1 MKILIIGDFHG
12 KFLKKIPKIIKKE
25 KVDLIVSLGDFFP
38 FSFKKIWFEH
48 CYGKKIEL
56 WEVIGKKKVRGYI
69 FKDLKQGEK
78 VLQFLDG
85 LNVPIIT
92 VVGNI
97 DYTRINDCYENDIY
111 QRIKW
116 KWERQDFF
124 SKIIKRYKNIKRFD
138 YSYLKFGNYV
148 FIGAYGGS
156 SNGQVKSN
164 NFKGYK
170 KILDNLFTRFKKEN
184 KEKRVIFVSHN
195 VPYNTKLDLVNSK
208 DAHKKAK
215 GKHLGSKLVRRTIE
229 KYKPFLYFGGHVHE
243 SSGLD
248 KLGKTIL
255 VNPGAVYDN
264 QMVLVNLSENN
275 KSKFNIKFIK

>member
-1 MKILIIGDFHG
+1 MKAVSQ
-12 KFLKKIPKIIKKE
+12 KE
-25 KVDLIVSLGDFFP
+25 
-38 FSFKKIWFEH
+38 
-48 CYGKKIEL
+48 
-56 WEVIGKKKVRGYI
+56 
-69 FKDLKQGEK
+69 LKQE
-78 VLQFLDG
+78 L
-85 LNVPIIT
+85 
-92 VVGNI
+92 
-97 DYTRINDCYENDIY
+97 
-111 QRIKW
+111 
-116 KWERQDFF
+116 
-124 SKIIKRYKNIKRFD
+124 
-138 YSYLKFGNYV
+138 
-148 FIGAYGGS
+148 S
-156 SNGQVKSN
+156 SRSTKELLELCLRLS
-164 NFKGYK
+164 
-170 KILDNLFTRFKKEN
+170 RFKKEN